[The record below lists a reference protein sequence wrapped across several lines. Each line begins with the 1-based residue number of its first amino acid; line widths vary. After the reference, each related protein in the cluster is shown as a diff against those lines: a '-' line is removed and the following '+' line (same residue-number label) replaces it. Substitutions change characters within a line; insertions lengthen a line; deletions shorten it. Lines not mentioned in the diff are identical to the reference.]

1 LIEKSETYVYGT
13 AAKKIEYDV
22 YEHNEVLKT
31 KKKVRSNN
39 KAKVKI
45 VFMLMVVFCMFFL
58 MMYRYAV
65 ITELNYDIA
74 RADGN
79 YNKLKENNARLLV
92 EIEKETDLR
101 KIKEIAEEKLNM
113 QKPDKFQTVYIS
125 VPKNDF
131 TVVADAYKNT
141 DKENTGVLSALL
153 DKVSKFAQ
161 LLY

>member
-1 LIEKSETYVYGT
+1 LIEKRETYVYGT

-22 YEHNEVLKT
+22 YEHNEILKE
-31 KKKVRSNN
+31 KKKVRTNN

-45 VFMLMVVFCMFFL
+45 VFTLMVVFSMFFL
-58 MMYRYAV
+58 IMYRYAM
-65 ITELNYDIA
+65 ITELNYEIA
-74 RADGN
+74 RAESDFS
-79 YNKLKENNARLLV
+79 KIKDNNARLLV

-131 TVVADAYKNT
+131 TVVADAYKEMG
-141 DKENTGVLSALL
+141 KENTNVLSALL
-153 DKVSKFAQ
+153 EEASKFAQ

>member
-13 AAKKIEYDV
+13 AARKIEYDV

-39 KAKVKI
+39 KAKAKI

-58 MMYRYAV
+58 IMYRYAL

-74 RADGN
+74 KADSD
-79 YNKLKENNARLLV
+79 YNKIKENNARLLV

-131 TVVADAYKNT
+131 TVVADAYKNA
-141 DKENTGVLSALL
+141 DKENTSVLSALL